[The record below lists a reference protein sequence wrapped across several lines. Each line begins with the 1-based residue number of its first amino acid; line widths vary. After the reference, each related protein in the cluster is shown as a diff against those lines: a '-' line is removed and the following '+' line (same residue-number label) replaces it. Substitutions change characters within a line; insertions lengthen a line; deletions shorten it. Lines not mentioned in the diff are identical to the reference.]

1 MNQKEFEAV
10 IKLPGEKR
18 YEYFI
23 KKVADY
29 EELWGLYNDG
39 WAMIADDNNNE
50 MIPFWPKKEFAE
62 YCAIDDWK
70 GYKAESI
77 DLYEFMDN
85 LLQDMKTDN
94 IKASIFFNNETSVVL
109 EIDDLIDHLN
119 EELENY

>member
-1 MNQKEFEAV
+1 MNPKEFEAV
-10 IKLPGEKR
+10 IKLPGKIR

-62 YCAIDDWK
+62 YCATDDWK
-70 GYKAESI
+70 GYKAERI
-77 DLYEFMDN
+77 DLYKFMN
-85 LLQDMKTDN
+85 NMLQDMKIDN
-94 IKASIFFNNETSVVL
+94 VKASIFFNNQTSVVL
-109 EIDDLIDHLN
+109 EIDDLINDLN